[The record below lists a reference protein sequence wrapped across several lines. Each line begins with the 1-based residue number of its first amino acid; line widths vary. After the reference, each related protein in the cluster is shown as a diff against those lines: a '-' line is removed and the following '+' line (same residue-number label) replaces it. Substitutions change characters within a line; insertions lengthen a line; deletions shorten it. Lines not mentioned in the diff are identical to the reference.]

1 MKSKVS
7 IVVPIY
13 NVEKYID
20 ECIIS
25 LIHQTYSNIEIILVD
40 DGSPDKSGDICDRW
54 AKRDN
59 RIKVIHKKN
68 GGLSDARNA
77 GIKKSTGDFLA
88 FVDGDDWL
96 SINFIEKMV
105 ENIIKYKADMAVC
118 KFARIF
124 PDGNVNLN
132 SRAPHKVEVLNKK
145 EFFIKLTE
153 DGEITNHI
161 WRKVYKKDVFKDLE
175 FPVGKNFEDIYLMP
189 KLVENCNRIV
199 NLPDVGYYYRQND
212 EGIVKNITL
221 KNIADH
227 LDANIKEDNAIIEQE
242 PKIKEYVQTWHV
254 MKDFGLLEDL
264 KCVRD
269 NKSKIDN
276 LKNKIVADMKLQ
288 EWNTKYLPISA
299 PKRILF
305 TLKKNTSLFR
315 EGILQNLGG
324 KSLKKKLGK
333 LKLKAIL
340 TKKEHSIVA
349 KFKQLKGKGKP
360 IFLVISTPQHGNLGD
375 EALKFGEIKF
385 INTYFKD
392 YSLFLLPLDDLY
404 ALPEI
409 IKLTNNKDIIAL
421 HAGGNI
427 GTLYPGIQK
436 IQMKALS
443 LLKNK
448 KVIIFPQTFYF
459 ADTDFGRSEIKRT
472 NRILNNISDLVVFVR
487 DAFSEKFILDNFKGI
502 NVKLMPDI
510 ALCLQPKLSSAHN
523 KRKGA
528 LTLLRKDSEK
538 TLSPADKDKILNAL
552 EEKYSDIQEGDMHLY
567 YDGLTE
573 QESKEAVINQ
583 LKKVASAEI
592 AVTDRLHG
600 MLFCALTNTPCIVV
614 KSKSPKIQ
622 GVYQWVK
629 DNSYIELVEDL
640 EHLPEAIAKVT
651 SYDNVSLNRKEID
664 KNFRGMSEIIKEL

>member
-227 LDANIKEDNAIIEQE
+227 LDANIK
-242 PKIKEYVQTWHV
+242 
-254 MKDFGLLEDL
+254 
-264 KCVRD
+264 
-269 NKSKIDN
+269 
-276 LKNKIVADMKLQ
+276 
-288 EWNTKYLPISA
+288 
-299 PKRILF
+299 
-305 TLKKNTSLFR
+305 
-315 EGILQNLGG
+315 
-324 KSLKKKLGK
+324 
-333 LKLKAIL
+333 
-340 TKKEHSIVA
+340 
-349 KFKQLKGKGKP
+349 
-360 IFLVISTPQHGNLGD
+360 
-375 EALKFGEIKF
+375 
-385 INTYFKD
+385 
-392 YSLFLLPLDDLY
+392 
-404 ALPEI
+404 
-409 IKLTNNKDIIAL
+409 
-421 HAGGNI
+421 
-427 GTLYPGIQK
+427 
-436 IQMKALS
+436 
-443 LLKNK
+443 
-448 KVIIFPQTFYF
+448 
-459 ADTDFGRSEIKRT
+459 
-472 NRILNNISDLVVFVR
+472 
-487 DAFSEKFILDNFKGI
+487 
-502 NVKLMPDI
+502 
-510 ALCLQPKLSSAHN
+510 
-523 KRKGA
+523 
-528 LTLLRKDSEK
+528 
-538 TLSPADKDKILNAL
+538 
-552 EEKYSDIQEGDMHLY
+552 
-567 YDGLTE
+567 
-573 QESKEAVINQ
+573 
-583 LKKVASAEI
+583 
-592 AVTDRLHG
+592 
-600 MLFCALTNTPCIVV
+600 
-614 KSKSPKIQ
+614 
-622 GVYQWVK
+622 
-629 DNSYIELVEDL
+629 
-640 EHLPEAIAKVT
+640 
-651 SYDNVSLNRKEID
+651 
-664 KNFRGMSEIIKEL
+664 